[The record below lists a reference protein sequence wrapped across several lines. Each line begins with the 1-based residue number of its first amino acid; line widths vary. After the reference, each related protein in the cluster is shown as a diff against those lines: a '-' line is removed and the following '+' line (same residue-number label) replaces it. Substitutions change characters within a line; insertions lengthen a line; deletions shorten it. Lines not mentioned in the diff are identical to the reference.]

1 MRRPPAIDR
10 IGTLVTA
17 GNRRGVALV
26 IVMVVVML
34 LALASYGYNHQMV
47 TAYRLSRLQSD
58 RVQARLAALS
68 GIEAMAALVE
78 SPPDVRAVRIDDPA
92 TFRGELEVGGAS
104 GGTIGALSIGD
115 GPAGWS
121 FAILAPRSPVG
132 GDDDVGGN
140 VGGGTTGG
148 GGLAGESASTWRFG
162 LVNESAKLN
171 VDALRQQDAVS
182 SGHARRTLLGL
193 PGATPSDVDA
203 FLRIHGIVD
212 PRSRVRDL
220 LGELQEKGSGDTG
233 GDPNRRLAKLWTG
246 GDWDHN
252 YRIDPLER
260 LTTGGGRRRRGAAG
274 SGDGLTV
281 SPEPSAGVSGGTRG
295 DNESVP
301 LAWRDYVTFQ
311 SGRRNVN
318 RFGQP
323 RIHLNAADLRVLH
336 GQLVEVWPAEWADF
350 VVLARQHGLSQLPV
364 GGSPSPPAG
373 AEDSE
378 SSGASDQSEIDWA
391 LPSRFAFASAM
402 EMIDKV
408 VSVPSAGGSIRTIT
422 SPWRDT
428 RDGWG
433 DYLERLVD
441 DVTTDPNAFVNGQI
455 DVTQAPLEVLMG
467 VPGMTQPAAVRILE
481 ARRGVVAIGSTRDSV
496 AWLVLQDVI
505 DLATLGQWFPWI
517 TVGGDCYSGQ
527 AIGFRDSTSPV
538 FRCTFVVDGRRG
550 PIRPGTNRGGS
561 GATFSTPARP
571 PSGVV
576 RVDRFQHWHSW
587 GRGFELSRLR
597 TTP

>member
-1 MRRPPAIDR
+1 MRRPSAIDR
-10 IGTLVTA
+10 IGPLIA
-17 GNRRGVALV
+17 AENRRGVALV

-78 SPPDVRAVRIDDPA
+78 STPDVRAGRIEDPA
-92 TFRGELEVGGAS
+92 TFRGELES
-104 GGTIGALSIGD
+104 GGTSGGTMAALTID
-115 GPAGWS
+115 DEPAGWS
-121 FAILAPRSPVG
+121 FAILAPRLRVD
-132 GDDDVGGN
+132 GDDDGGSA
-140 VGGGTTGG
+140 TGG
-148 GGLAGESASTWRFG
+148 GGLAGESAATWRFG

-182 SGHARRTLLGL
+182 SGHARRALLGL

-220 LGELQEKGSGDTG
+220 LEQLQEKGSGDTG

-252 YRIDPLER
+252 YRIGPLER
-260 LTTGGGRRRRGAAG
+260 LAAESGQRRRDVEG
-274 SGDGLTV
+274 SSNDLA
-281 SPEPSAGVSGGTRG
+281 SSQEPSVGATRVG
-295 DNESVP
+295 DESAP
-301 LAWRDYVTFQ
+301 PAWRDYVTFQ

-318 RFGQP
+318 RFGRP
-323 RIHLNAADLRVLH
+323 RIYLNAADLRVLH
-336 GQLVEVWPAEWADF
+336 GQLAEVWPTEWADF
-350 VVLARQHGLSQLPV
+350 VVLARQHGLSQPSA
-364 GGSPSPPAG
+364 GESPSRPGGP
-373 AEDSE
+373 EDSE
-378 SSGASDQSEIDWA
+378 ASGSSDGAEIDWA
-391 LPSRFAFASAM
+391 LPPRFAFASAM
-402 EMIDKV
+402 EMIDQV
-408 VSVPSAGGSIRTIT
+408 VSSPSASGSIRTIP

-441 DVTTDPNAFVNGQI
+441 DVTTDPSVFVNGQI

-467 VPGMTQPAAVRILE
+467 VPGMTRSAAERIIE
-481 ARRGVVAIGSTRDSV
+481 ARRGVAAIGSTRDSV
-496 AWLVLQDVI
+496 AWLVLQDVT
-505 DLATLGQWFPWI
+505 DLATLRQWFPWI

-538 FRCTFVVDGRRG
+538 FRCTFVIDGRRG
-550 PIRPGTNRGGS
+550 PIRSGTNVGGS

-587 GRGFELSRLR
+587 GRGFELGRLR